1 MRKLHLEKKGLRGL
15 VIAESFTQNSKKS
28 ILAGVVMRRDFVIDG
43 FVFGNATLEG
53 DDATETI
60 LSMYKKLNRPDIS
73 YILISGIIISMYNII
88 DLKKISQS
96 LGLPIIGV
104 TYQDSEGI
112 EEAIRHHFPD
122 SYESKLKEYQELED
136 REKITLHTSYDIYI
150 RKEGCTLSDA
160 KHLLDELTLQGS
172 FPEPLRVAQL
182 LAKTLLSNN
191 FS

>member
-28 ILAGVVMRRDFVIDG
+28 ILAGVVMRRDFLIDG
-43 FVFGNATLEG
+43 FVFGKATLEG

-73 YILISGIIISMYNII
+73 YLLISGIIISMYNII

-96 LGLPIIGV
+96 LGLPVIGV

-112 EEAIRHHFPD
+112 EEAIRHHFPN
-122 SYESKLKEYQELED
+122 SYESKLKEYQELENRD
-136 REKITLHTSYDIYI
+136 KITLHTSYDIYI
-150 RKEGCTLSDA
+150 RKEGCTLSDV

-182 LAKTLLSNN
+182 LAKTLLSTN
-191 FS
+191 SL

>member
-15 VIAESFTQNSKKS
+15 VIAESFKQNSKKS
-28 ILAGVVMRRDFVIDG
+28 ILAGVVMRRDFLIDG
-43 FVFGNATLEG
+43 FVFGKATLEG

-73 YILISGIIISMYNII
+73 YMLISGIIIAMYNII

-96 LGLPIIGV
+96 LGLPVIGV

-122 SYESKLKEYQELED
+122 SHESKLKEYQELEKRD
-136 REKITLHTSYDIYI
+136 KITLHTSYDIYI
-150 RKEGCTLSDA
+150 RKEGCTLSDV

-182 LAKTLLSNN
+182 LAKTLLSTN
-191 FS
+191 SL